1 MEILDVTFNNFQK
14 KPEKYVKYL
23 LKFFIDKKERE
34 FKTNDGIKFSL
45 DFEGN
50 YYKVTFEKNKTK
62 LSNIKFSVVN
72 GVVFHSKRF
81 DLGNNYVKLVSSG
94 IYYGKYCNGERYHN
108 IYFFKEV
115 NDERIYFRVNG
126 AAYFLFNHEWKLVEK
141 NFYLLGNL
149 VTESEYRNFIE
160 KVKNGIVAKNLN
172 RYKKIDKIEE
182 IYEFAKF
189 YKNKELME
197 KCEFKLMLGKLEGEW
212 SFFFILLFT
221 YHLI

>member
-14 KPEKYVKYL
+14 EPEKYVKYL
-23 LKFFIDKKERE
+23 LKFFIDKEERE

-50 YYKVTFEKNKTK
+50 CYKVTFEKNKTR

-72 GVVFHSKRF
+72 GVVFYSKKF
-81 DLGNNYVKLVSSG
+81 DLGDGYVKLVSSG

-160 KVKNGIVAKNLN
+160 KVKNGTIAKNLN
-172 RYKKIDKIEE
+172 RYRKINKIEE

-197 KCEFKLMLGKLEGEW
+197 KCEFKLMLGKLEGKW

-221 YHLI
+221 NH

>member
-14 KPEKYVKYL
+14 EPEKYVKYL

-160 KVKNGIVAKNLN
+160 KVKNGTVAKNLN
-172 RYKKIDKIEE
+172 RYRKINKIEE

-189 YKNKELME
+189 YKIKELME
-197 KCEFKLMLGKLEGEW
+197 KCELKLMLGKLEGKW

-221 YHLI
+221 YHSI

>member
-1 MEILDVTFNNFQK
+1 MEILDITFNNFQK
-14 KPEKYVKYL
+14 KPEKYVKHL
-23 LKFFIDKKERE
+23 LKLFIDKKERE

-160 KVKNGIVAKNLN
+160 KVKNGTVAKNLN

-197 KCEFKLMLGKLEGEW
+197 KCEFKLMLGKLEGKW

-221 YHLI
+221 NH

>member
-1 MEILDVTFNNFQK
+1 MEVLDVTFNNFQK
-14 KPEKYVKYL
+14 EPEKYVKYL
-23 LKFFIDKKERE
+23 LKFFIDKEERE

-108 IYFFKEV
+108 IYLFKEV

-160 KVKNGIVAKNLN
+160 KVKNGTVAKNLN

>member
-14 KPEKYVKYL
+14 KPEKYVKHL
-23 LKFFIDKKERE
+23 LKLFIDKKERE

-45 DFEGN
+45 DLEGN

-81 DLGNNYVKLVSSG
+81 DLGNNYIKLVSSG

-160 KVKNGIVAKNLN
+160 KVKNGTVAKNLN

-197 KCEFKLMLGKLEGEW
+197 KCEFKLMLGKLEGK
-212 SFFFILLFT
+212 
-221 YHLI
+221 

>member
-14 KPEKYVKYL
+14 EPEKYIKYL
-23 LKFFIDKKERE
+23 LKFFLNKEERE

-45 DFEGN
+45 DLEGN

-81 DLGNNYVKLVSSG
+81 DLGNNYIKLVSSG

-160 KVKNGIVAKNLN
+160 KVKNGTVAKNLN

-197 KCEFKLMLGKLEGEW
+197 KCEFKLMLGKLEGK
-212 SFFFILLFT
+212 
-221 YHLI
+221 

>member
-14 KPEKYVKYL
+14 EPEKYVKYL

-149 VTESEYRNFIE
+149 VTESEYRNFI
-160 KVKNGIVAKNLN
+160 KKIKNGTVAKNLN
-172 RYKKIDKIEE
+172 RYRRIDKIEE

-189 YKNKELME
+189 YKNKKLME
-197 KCEFKLMLGKLEGEW
+197 KCEFKLMLGKLEGKW

-221 YHLI
+221 YNSI

>member
-14 KPEKYVKYL
+14 EPEKYVKYL

-160 KVKNGIVAKNLN
+160 KVKNGTVAKNLN
-172 RYKKIDKIEE
+172 RYRKINKIEE

-189 YKNKELME
+189 YKIKELME
-197 KCEFKLMLGKLEGEW
+197 KCELKLMLGKLEGK
-212 SFFFILLFT
+212 
-221 YHLI
+221 

>member
-1 MEILDVTFNNFQK
+1 MEILDITFNNFQK
-14 KPEKYVKYL
+14 KPEKYGKHL
-23 LKFFIDKKERE
+23 LKLFIDKKERE

-160 KVKNGIVAKNLN
+160 KVKNGTVAKNLN
-172 RYKKIDKIEE
+172 RYKKIDNIEE

-197 KCEFKLMLGKLEGEW
+197 KCEFKLMLGKLEGKW

-221 YHLI
+221 YHSI

>member
-14 KPEKYVKYL
+14 KPEKYVKHL
-23 LKFFIDKKERE
+23 LKLFIDKKERE

-189 YKNKELME
+189 YKIKELME
-197 KCEFKLMLGKLEGEW
+197 KCEFKLMLGKLEGKW

-221 YHLI
+221 YHSI